1 MSILSKTLYIII
13 FVIAIILS
21 VIYLIGLNEVEAAKV
36 TVEITKVAPYK
47 TARFNDTEVA
57 ELIGNIS
64 LDKIY
69 VKKLTEPQG
78 NNMVMPGISVGL
90 FRNNLMVSDWTSVAI
105 HDRGVYELTVGLR
118 QPLKKG
124 DVIRIAVYVNDDK
137 GKVIIGKRRDVVWD

>member
-1 MSILSKTLYIII
+1 MRKTLFLTVLVI
-13 FVIAIILS
+13 VIALAG
-21 VIYLIGLNEVEAAKV
+21 IYLFSQEEVGVASV
-36 TVEITKVAPYK
+36 RVEITKVAPYK
-47 TARFNDTEVA
+47 AARFNDTELA
-57 ELIGNIS
+57 GLIGNIS

-78 NNMVMPGISVGL
+78 NDMVMPGISVGL

-118 QPLKKG
+118 QPLNKG

-137 GKVIIGKRRDVVWD
+137 GKVIIGKRKDVVWD

>member
-1 MSILSKTLYIII
+1 MRKILFLIVLVI
-13 FVIAIILS
+13 VIALAG
-21 VIYLIGLNEVEAAKV
+21 IYLFSQEEVGVASV

-47 TARFNDTEVA
+47 TARFNDTELA

-124 DVIRIAVYVNDDK
+124 DVIRIAVYVNDDN
-137 GKVIIGKRRDVVWD
+137 GKVIIGKRKDVVWD